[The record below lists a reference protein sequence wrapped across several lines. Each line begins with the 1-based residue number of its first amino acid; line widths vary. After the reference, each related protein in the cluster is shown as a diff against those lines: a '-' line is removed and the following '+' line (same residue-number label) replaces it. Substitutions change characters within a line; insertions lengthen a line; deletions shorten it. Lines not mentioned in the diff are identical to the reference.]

1 MTIVVD
7 TNILFS
13 ACLTP
18 EGRIFEILFA
28 ASRNVQIASSHFAI
42 EELQNHKKKLVR
54 LSKRSVNEIDTLLE
68 VILKQ
73 VDFFSDNII
82 KNEYWLEA
90 NHLTKDVDSDD
101 INFVALT
108 LQIEG
113 ILWTGDKKLTAH
125 LRSMGFNRVINTAEL
140 YDQLEIR

>member
-7 TNILFS
+7 TNVLFS

-28 ASRNVQIASSHFAI
+28 TSRNVQIASSHFAI
-42 EELQNHKKKLVR
+42 EELQKHKEKLVR
-54 LSKRSVNEIDTLLE
+54 LSKRSVQEIDILLE

-82 KNEYWLEA
+82 KNEYWQEA
-90 NHLTKDVDSDD
+90 NRLTRDVDSDD
-101 INFVALT
+101 INFVASRY
-108 LQIEG
+108 
-113 ILWTGDKKLTAH
+113 KLMAFCGQAIKNSPH
-125 LRSMGFNRVINTAEL
+125 I
-140 YDQLEIR
+140 